1 MPKLC
6 QSIAQVALTWCPNI
20 TQYIYM
26 ACYHCLFCFLLLLR
40 LLNLFLLLL
49 FLFFKVAWYCPHMT
63 SRCCLRPMWVKALI
77 NSGRAG
83 SCLWDFFSKQHKKIF
98 INSGRVGSCLWDTFS
113 RQHIQLWK
121 MKIVEVEECCPS
133 SLCFFNFSML
143 DLLNALKNDRKLQ
156 VKQIFSTKSNKIQN
170 VKLEKFHFKPCF
182 ASIKTQLYSVSFA
195 SCRNR
200 FCMKTC
206 SETWDRLQPY
216 DEAPFSGFSVRVLSR
231 KLFWRKIFVQ
241 LH

>member
-1 MPKLC
+1 MLLL
-6 QSIAQVALTWCPNI
+6 SFL
-20 TQYIYM
+20 
-26 ACYHCLFCFLLLLR
+26 FLLLLQ
-40 LLNLFLLLL
+40 LLNLLLLLL

-63 SRCCLRPMWVKALI
+63 SRCCLWPMWVKALI

-83 SCLWDFFSKQHKKIF
+83 SCLWDFFSRQHKNIYLLW
-98 INSGRVGSCLWDTFS
+98 CLGGPDLAFGTSFLGNI
-113 RQHIQLWK
+113 QKIQLWK
-121 MKIVEVEECCPS
+121 MKIMPPRQRPMVPLFT
-133 SLCFFNFSML
+133 LCFNFWNFSIL
-143 DLLNALKNDRKLQ
+143 DILNELKNDRKLQ
-156 VKQIFSTKSNKIQN
+156 VKQIFSIKSNKIRN
-170 VKLEKFHFKPCF
+170 VKLEKFHLKPCI